1 MAEMMKEVV
10 VVEPHKY
17 EVREVEIPELANE
30 DEVLIQMKSA
40 GVCGS
45 DHHIWHGSNP
55 CSTYPRIPGHENAGV
70 IAKIGKNV
78 KNVKVGDHVIV
89 DLLSSC
95 GTCYQCTHGR
105 KNVCEHVKVRGSGAD
120 GGWRQYFTAPAKE
133 YTRFLIPSSG
143 KMRHLLSR
151 LQSVPTAQDAV
162 AWSKMMS
169 YLSLVQERSVP
180 LSYRH
185 VRRRAAR
192 P

>member
-70 IAKIGKNV
+70 IAKIGKNAFKGIHKKAV
-78 KNVKVGDHVIV
+78 FVVPKKAKKKLRKKLTAKVGF
-89 DLLSSC
+89 
-95 GTCYQCTHGR
+95 QR
-105 KNVCEHVKVRGSGAD
+105 KTMKI
-120 GGWRQYFTAPAKE
+120 K
-133 YTRFLIPSSG
+133 
-143 KMRHLLSR
+143 
-151 LQSVPTAQDAV
+151 
-162 AWSKMMS
+162 
-169 YLSLVQERSVP
+169 
-180 LSYRH
+180 
-185 VRRRAAR
+185 
-192 P
+192 

>member
-95 GTCYQCTHGR
+95 GTCYQCTHG
-105 KNVCEHVKVRGSGAD
+105 
-120 GGWRQYFTAPAKE
+120 
-133 YTRFLIPSSG
+133 
-143 KMRHLLSR
+143 
-151 LQSVPTAQDAV
+151 
-162 AWSKMMS
+162 
-169 YLSLVQERSVP
+169 
-180 LSYRH
+180 
-185 VRRRAAR
+185 
-192 P
+192 

>member
-78 KNVKVGDHVIV
+78 KNVKVGDHVIEIFSPPAEPV
-89 DLLSSC
+89 TSVRMEER
-95 GTCYQCTHGR
+95 TCA
-105 KNVCEHVKVRGSGAD
+105 S
-120 GGWRQYFTAPAKE
+120 
-133 YTRFLIPSSG
+133 
-143 KMRHLLSR
+143 M
-151 LQSVPTAQDAV
+151 
-162 AWSKMMS
+162 
-169 YLSLVQERSVP
+169 
-180 LSYRH
+180 
-185 VRRRAAR
+185 
-192 P
+192 

>member
-78 KNVKVGDHVIV
+78 KNVKWVTM
-89 DLLSSC
+89 LSWIFSPPAEPVTSVRMEER
-95 GTCYQCTHGR
+95 TCA
-105 KNVCEHVKVRGSGAD
+105 S
-120 GGWRQYFTAPAKE
+120 
-133 YTRFLIPSSG
+133 
-143 KMRHLLSR
+143 M
-151 LQSVPTAQDAV
+151 
-162 AWSKMMS
+162 
-169 YLSLVQERSVP
+169 
-180 LSYRH
+180 
-185 VRRRAAR
+185 
-192 P
+192 

>member
-95 GTCYQCTHGR
+95 GTCYQCTH
-105 KNVCEHVKVRGSGAD
+105 E
-120 GGWRQYFTAPAKE
+120 
-133 YTRFLIPSSG
+133 
-143 KMRHLLSR
+143 
-151 LQSVPTAQDAV
+151 
-162 AWSKMMS
+162 
-169 YLSLVQERSVP
+169 ERTCASM
-180 LSYRH
+180 
-185 VRRRAAR
+185 
-192 P
+192 

>member
-133 YTRFLIPSSG
+133 VYKISDSV
-143 KMRHLLSR
+143 KWEDAALLSR

-162 AWSKMMS
+162 VWSKMML

-180 LSYRH
+180 LFYRH
-185 VRRRAAR
+185 VRQRAAR